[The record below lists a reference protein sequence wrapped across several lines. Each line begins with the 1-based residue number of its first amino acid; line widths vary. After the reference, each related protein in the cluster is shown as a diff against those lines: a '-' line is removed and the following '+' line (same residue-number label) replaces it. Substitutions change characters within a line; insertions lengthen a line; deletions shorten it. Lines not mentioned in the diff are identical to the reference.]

1 MTQRVD
7 ELNEAER
14 AWIAGLLGE
23 LHADGVEIAR
33 DSLSQYFDRQRHGW
47 FATRPRKRPDPNSI
61 INRTGAGL
69 GELLIQSCGL
79 RWVIVTDEYGTEMA
93 VHGEVGDILLF
104 PMNAVGKRWGDDDRV
119 SLAAFVDEASRS
131 VREVREAESV

>member
-1 MTQRVD
+1 VTHRVD

-14 AWIAGLLGE
+14 AWLASLLAE
-23 LHADGVEIAR
+23 LHAEGVEIER

-47 FATRPRKRPDPNSI
+47 FATRPRKRPDPNPI

-69 GELLIQSCGL
+69 GELLIQSSDL
-79 RWVIVTDEYGTEMA
+79 RWVVITDEYGTEMA

-104 PMNAVGKRWGDDDRV
+104 PMNAVGKRWVDDDRV
-119 SLAAFVDEASRS
+119 TLAAFVDEASRS
-131 VREVREAESV
+131 VQDVRASQP

>member
-14 AWIAGLLGE
+14 AWIASLLAE
-23 LHADGVEIAR
+23 LRAEGVEIDR

-47 FATRPRKRPDPNSI
+47 FATRPKKRPDPNPI
-61 INRTGAGL
+61 VNRTGAGL
-69 GELLIQSCGL
+69 GELLSQALGL

-93 VHGEVGDILLF
+93 VHGDVGDIVLF
-104 PMNAVGKRWGDDDRV
+104 PMNAVGKRWDDDRHV
-119 SLAAFVDEASRS
+119 SLAAFFDEASRS
-131 VREVREAESV
+131 VLEVRAAQSV